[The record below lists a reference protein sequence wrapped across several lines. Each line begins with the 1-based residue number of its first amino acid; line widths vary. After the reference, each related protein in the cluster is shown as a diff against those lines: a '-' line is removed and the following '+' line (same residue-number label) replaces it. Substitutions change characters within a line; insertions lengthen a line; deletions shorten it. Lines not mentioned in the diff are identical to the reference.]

1 VTIQP
6 WDRRPG
12 EGTRAHAAFL
22 AYRDAGPARSLATV
36 GQELGRSRGLLER
49 WSSTWSWVARAA
61 RWDEH
66 VHAVED
72 YAFLEETRARVRR
85 EAELGAVLVDL
96 ALDAARLVDPADL
109 DPRDVVRVA
118 AEGVRVERLARSL
131 PDRHTDPAPYALA
144 VTGTDPDGNP
154 YAAAAAGMTDEERRD
169 GLAAVAR
176 EVNHRLAEHA
186 EAEGRALETR
196 GDAPPWSRSPRG
208 A

>member
-1 VTIQP
+1 MTSQP
-6 WDRRPG
+6 WDRRLG
-12 EGTRAHAAFL
+12 ESTRAHAAFL
-22 AYRDAGPARSLATV
+22 AYRDAGPARSLDAV
-36 GQELGRSRGLLER
+36 AREWAGSGSRSRIGT
-49 WSSTWSWVARAA
+49 WSSSWSWVARAA

-66 VHAVED
+66 VYAVED
-72 YAFLEETRARVRR
+72 AAFVEETRARVRR

-144 VTGTDPDGNP
+144 VAGTDAEGNP

-169 GLAAVAR
+169 RLAAVAR
-176 EVNHRLAEHA
+176 EVNRRLAEHA
-186 EAEGRALETR
+186 EADGRALETR
-196 GDAPPWSRSPRG
+196 GDALPWS
-208 A
+208 